1 MSINKYSW
9 DDVDTTTPIEQ
20 HKESSEPSGQSSD
33 TEPTT
38 NQSNTSIEEI
48 LNTPTEAINNTVE
61 QLKEVEHT
69 EDEVS
74 KLESSNESLRNML
87 AFIKDKGCISREDR
101 STLVEIQPDIPL
113 EGENEYTST
122 PSHHLLTETE
132 ETIQEQIC
140 TNECAINEKLAKDY
154 YNTAMRLLTYG
165 DNRAMESDSLE
176 PQAIMVINDKLGKV
190 YGKSESLSLR
200 LTSVRSILD
209 KIYAQLV
216 EEKRQAREDINLAIY
231 DKDVLEAVEQKH
243 DCVSEYTRQD
253 PEVAGYSFLF
263 NEYDNPKVNKVTL
276 EQFIESN
283 FKTINSPFTYL
294 AYMVNSDRISNLLD
308 VIYLNGDIFEPCF
321 NEKLDECGNALS
333 DLYNSIADWVETR
346 DSESNTLMKKQI
358 AITTNTVNR
367 LLFGNYWNRKSI
379 DEVLKPIVK
388 DTDGKSLFGKQCL
401 QVLNSNF
408 NRLEHTIVGASSLLI
423 GEVSSTKLYLDWYN
437 DVLTKSIKENMVKGQ
452 DDDTYAAL
460 SVLNNLTKEVI
471 RYISYSF
478 LTKTIAYNQLI
489 TFYNSCKDAMA
500 LVLDFLGQYSE
511 SEPNETFSE
520 EVNNLVRQF
529 GLQCKTVAEEFR
541 A

>member
-48 LNTPTEAINNTVE
+48 LNAPTEAINNTVE

-69 EDEVS
+69 EDEVA
-74 KLESSNESLRNML
+74 KIESSNESLQNML

-101 STLVEIQPDIPL
+101 TTIVEIQSDIPL

-165 DNRAMESDSLE
+165 DDRQMEGDSLE
-176 PQAIMVINDKLGKV
+176 PQAIIVINDKLGKV
-190 YGKSESLSLR
+190 YGKGESLSLR

-209 KIYAQLV
+209 KIYTQLV

-253 PEVAGYSFLF
+253 PEIAGYSFLF

-294 AYMVNSDRISNLLD
+294 AYMVNSNRISNLID

-358 AITTNTVNR
+358 GITVNAVNK
-367 LLFGNYWNRKSI
+367 LLFNQYWNRKSI

-423 GEVSSTKLYLDWYN
+423 SEVSSTKLYLDWYN

-452 DDDTYAAL
+452 DDDTYVAL

-471 RYISYSF
+471 RHISYSF

-511 SEPNETFSE
+511 SEPNETYSE
-520 EVNNLVRQF
+520 EINNLVRQF

>member
-1 MSINKYSW
+1 MSSNKYSW

-38 NQSNTSIEEI
+38 NKSNTSIEEI
-48 LNTPTEAINNTVE
+48 LNAPTEAINNTVE
-61 QLKEVEHT
+61 QLKEVEHS

-87 AFIKDKGCISREDR
+87 VFIKDRGCISREDR
-101 STLVEIQPDIPL
+101 TTIIEIQPDIPL
-113 EGENEYTST
+113 EEASEYTST
-122 PSHHLLTETE
+122 PSHHLLSETE

-140 TNECAINEKLAKDY
+140 TNECAINQKLANDY
-154 YNTAMRLLTYG
+154 YNTALRLLTYG
-165 DNRAMESDSLE
+165 DNRPMEGDSLE

-190 YGKSESLSLR
+190 YGKGESLSLR
-200 LTSVRSILD
+200 LTTVRTILD

-216 EEKRQAREDINLAIY
+216 EEKRQAREDLNLAIY
-231 DKDVLEAVEQKH
+231 DKEVLEAVETRH
-243 DCVSEYTRQD
+243 DCVAEYTKQD
-253 PEVAGYSFLF
+253 PETAGYLFLF

-276 EQFIESN
+276 EEFIESN
-283 FKTINSPFTYL
+283 FKTINSPFSYL
-294 AYMVNSDRISNLLD
+294 AYMVNSSHVSNLMD
-308 VIYLNGDIFEPCF
+308 VIYLNGDIFDQSF
-321 NEKLDECGNALS
+321 TEKLDNCGEELS
-333 DLYNSIADWVETR
+333 ALYNCIAQWVETR
-346 DSESNTLMKKQI
+346 SSEANTEMKKQI

-367 LLFGNYWNRKSI
+367 LLFGNYRSRKSI

-388 DTDGKSLFGKQCL
+388 DTNGKELFGKQCL
-401 QVLNSNF
+401 EILNSNF

-423 GEVSSTKLYLDWYN
+423 SEVSSTKIYLDWYN
-437 DVLTKSIKENMVKGQ
+437 DVLTKSIQDNLVKGQ

-478 LTKTIAYNQLI
+478 LTKAVAYNQLY

-511 SEPNETFSE
+511 SEPNETFSKE
-520 EVNNLVRQF
+520 INNLVRQF

>member
-9 DDVDTTTPIEQ
+9 DDVDTTTPVEQ

-48 LNTPTEAINNTVE
+48 LNAPTEAINNTVE

-69 EDEVS
+69 EDEVA
-74 KLESSNESLRNML
+74 KIESSNESLQNML

-190 YGKSESLSLR
+190 YGKGESLSLR

-209 KIYAQLV
+209 KIYTQLV

-253 PEVAGYSFLF
+253 PEIAGYSFLF

-283 FKTINSPFTYL
+283 FKTINSPFSYL

-346 DSESNTLMKKQI
+346 DSESNTLMKKQMGI
-358 AITTNTVNR
+358 TVNAVNK
-367 LLFGNYWNRKSI
+367 LLFNQYWNRKSI

-423 GEVSSTKLYLDWYN
+423 SEVSSIKLYLDWYN

-471 RYISYSF
+471 RHISYSF

-511 SEPNETFSE
+511 SEPNETYSE
-520 EVNNLVRQF
+520 EINNLVRQF

>member
-9 DDVDTTTPIEQ
+9 DDVDTTTPVEQ

-38 NQSNTSIEEI
+38 NKSNTSIEEI
-48 LNTPTEAINNTVE
+48 LNAPTEAINNTVE
-61 QLKEVEHT
+61 QLKEVEHA
-69 EDEVS
+69 EDEVA

-87 AFIKDKGCISREDR
+87 VFIKDKGCISREDR
-101 STLVEIQPDIPL
+101 TTLIEIQPDIPL
-113 EGENEYTST
+113 EEASEYTST
-122 PSHHLLTETE
+122 PSHHLLDETE

-140 TNECAINEKLAKDY
+140 TNECTINQKIANDY
-154 YNTAMRLLTYG
+154 YNTALRLLTYG
-165 DNRAMESDSLE
+165 DNRPMEGDNLE
-176 PQAIMVINDKLGKV
+176 PQAIMVINEKLGKV
-190 YGKSESLSLR
+190 YGKTESLSLR
-200 LTSVRSILD
+200 LTTVRTILD
-209 KIYAQLV
+209 KIYAQLI
-216 EEKRQAREDINLAIY
+216 EEKRQAREDLNLAIY
-231 DKDVLEAVEQKH
+231 DKEVLEAVETRY
-243 DCVSEYTRQD
+243 DCVAEYIGQD

-263 NEYDNPKVNKVTL
+263 NEYDNPKINKVTL

-294 AYMVNSDRISNLLD
+294 AYMVNINRISNLLD
-308 VIYLNGDIFEPCF
+308 VIYFNGDIYEPSF
-321 NEKLDECGNALS
+321 NEKLDECGQELS
-333 DLYNSIADWVETR
+333 GLYNSIADWVETR
-346 DSESNTLMKKQI
+346 SSESNANMKKQLGI
-358 AITTNTVNR
+358 AANVVNR
-367 LLFGNYWNRKSI
+367 LLYNQYWNRKSI

-388 DTDGKSLFGKQCL
+388 DTNGKELFGKHCL

-423 GEVSSTKLYLDWYN
+423 GEVSSNKLYLDWYN
-437 DVLTKSIKENMVKGQ
+437 DVLIKSIKDNMVKGQ

-478 LTKTIAYNQLI
+478 LTKVVAYNQLY

-520 EVNNLVRQF
+520 EINNLVRQF

>member
-9 DDVDTTTPIEQ
+9 DDVDTTTPVEQ

-48 LNTPTEAINNTVE
+48 LNAPTEAINNTVE

-69 EDEVS
+69 EDEVA
-74 KLESSNESLRNML
+74 KIESSNESLQNML

-165 DNRAMESDSLE
+165 DDRQMQSDSLE
-176 PQAIMVINDKLGKV
+176 PQAIMVINDKLDKV
-190 YGKSESLSLR
+190 YGKGESLSLR

-209 KIYAQLV
+209 KIYTQLV

-253 PEVAGYSFLF
+253 PEIAGYSFLF

-346 DSESNTLMKKQI
+346 DSESNTLMKKQMGI
-358 AITTNTVNR
+358 TVNAVNK
-367 LLFGNYWNRKSI
+367 LLFNQYWNRKSI

-423 GEVSSTKLYLDWYN
+423 SEVSSTKIYLDWYN
-437 DVLTKSIKENMVKGQ
+437 NILTKSIKDNMVKGQ

-471 RYISYSF
+471 RHISYSF

-511 SEPNETFSE
+511 SEPNEMYSKE
-520 EVNNLVRQF
+520 INNLVRQF

>member
-9 DDVDTTTPIEQ
+9 DDVDTTTPVEQ

-48 LNTPTEAINNTVE
+48 LNAPTEAINNTVE

-69 EDEVS
+69 EDEVA
-74 KLESSNESLRNML
+74 KIESSNESLQNML

-101 STLVEIQPDIPL
+101 TTIVEIQPDIPL

-165 DNRAMESDSLE
+165 DDRAMESDSLE

-190 YGKSESLSLR
+190 YGKGESLSLR

-209 KIYAQLV
+209 KIYTQLV

-253 PEVAGYSFLF
+253 PEIAGYSFLF

-283 FKTINSPFTYL
+283 FKTINSPFSYL

-346 DSESNTLMKKQI
+346 DSESNTLMKKQMGI
-358 AITTNTVNR
+358 TVNAVNK
-367 LLFGNYWNRKSI
+367 LLFNQYWNRKSI

-423 GEVSSTKLYLDWYN
+423 SEVSSTKIYLDWYN

-471 RYISYSF
+471 RHISYSF

-511 SEPNETFSE
+511 SEPNETYSE
-520 EVNNLVRQF
+520 EINNLVRQF

>member
-33 TEPTT
+33 TESTT
-38 NQSNTSIEEI
+38 NKSNTSIEEI
-48 LNTPTEAINNTVE
+48 LNAPTEAINNTVE
-61 QLKEVEHT
+61 QLKEVEHS
-69 EDEVS
+69 EDEVA
-74 KLESSNESLRNML
+74 KLESSNESLQNML

-101 STLVEIQPDIPL
+101 TTLVEIQSDIPL
-113 EGENEYTST
+113 QDESEYTST
-122 PSHHLLTETE
+122 PSHHLLSETE

-154 YNTAMRLLTYG
+154 YNTALRLLTYG
-165 DNRAMESDSLE
+165 DDRAMESDSLE

-190 YGKSESLSLR
+190 YGKGESLSLR

-231 DKDVLEAVEQKH
+231 DKDVLEAVEKRH
-243 DCVSEYTRQD
+243 DCVAEYTRQN

-283 FKTINSPFTYL
+283 FKTINSPFSYL
-294 AYMVNSDRISNLLD
+294 AYMVNSDRISNLMD

-321 NEKLDECGNALS
+321 NQKLDECGDALS
-333 DLYNSIADWVETR
+333 NLYNSIAEWVETR
-346 DSESNTLMKKQI
+346 SSESNANMKKQI
-358 AITTNTVNR
+358 GITTSAVNR
-367 LLFGNYWNRKSI
+367 LLFNQYWNRKSI

-388 DTDGKSLFGKQCL
+388 DTDGKELFGKECL
-401 QVLNSNF
+401 GILNSNF

-423 GEVSSTKLYLDWYN
+423 SEVSSTKLYLDWYN
-437 DVLTKSIKENMVKGQ
+437 DILTKSIKDNLVKGQ
-452 DDDTYAAL
+452 DDDTYATL

-478 LTKTIAYNQLI
+478 LTKVIAYNQLN

-511 SEPNETFSE
+511 SEPNETYSKE
-520 EVNNLVRQF
+520 INNLVRQF

>member
-33 TEPTT
+33 TESTT
-38 NQSNTSIEEI
+38 NKSNTSIEEI
-48 LNTPTEAINNTVE
+48 LNAPTEAINNTVE
-61 QLKEVEHT
+61 QLKEVEHS
-69 EDEVS
+69 EDEVA
-74 KLESSNESLRNML
+74 KLESSNESLQNML

-101 STLVEIQPDIPL
+101 TTLVEIQSDIPL
-113 EGENEYTST
+113 QDESEYTST
-122 PSHHLLTETE
+122 PSHHLLNETE

-165 DNRAMESDSLE
+165 DDRAMEGDSLE
-176 PQAIMVINDKLGKV
+176 PQAIMAINDKLAKV
-190 YGKSESLSLR
+190 YGKTESLALR
-200 LTSVRSILD
+200 LTSVRSILN

-216 EEKRQAREDINLAIY
+216 EEKKQAREDINLAIY
-231 DKDVLEAVEQKH
+231 DKDVLEAVEKRH
-243 DCVSEYTRQD
+243 DCVAEYTRQN

-283 FKTINSPFTYL
+283 FKTINSPFSYL
-294 AYMVNSDRISNLLD
+294 AYMVNSDRISNLMD

-321 NEKLDECGNALS
+321 NQKLDECGDALS
-333 DLYNSIADWVETR
+333 NLYNSIADWVETR
-346 DSESNTLMKKQI
+346 SSESNANMKKQI
-358 AITTNTVNR
+358 GITTNAVNR
-367 LLFGNYWNRKSI
+367 LLFNNYWNRKSI

-388 DTDGKSLFGKQCL
+388 DTDGKELFGKECL
-401 QVLNSNF
+401 KVLNSNF

-423 GEVSSTKLYLDWYN
+423 SEVSSTKLYLDWYN
-437 DVLTKSIKENMVKGQ
+437 DILTKSIKDNLVKGQ
-452 DDDTYAAL
+452 DDDTYATL

-478 LTKTIAYNQLI
+478 LTKVIAYNQLN
-489 TFYNSCKDAMA
+489 TFYNSCKDAMV

-511 SEPNETFSE
+511 SEPNETYSKE
-520 EVNNLVRQF
+520 INNLVRQF

>member
-48 LNTPTEAINNTVE
+48 LNAPTEAINNTVE

-69 EDEVS
+69 EDEVA
-74 KLESSNESLRNML
+74 KIESSNESLQNML

-113 EGENEYTST
+113 EGESEYTST

-140 TNECAINEKLAKDY
+140 TNECTINEKLAKDY

-165 DNRAMESDSLE
+165 DDRPMESDSLE

-190 YGKSESLSLR
+190 YGKGESLSLR

-209 KIYAQLV
+209 KIYTQLV

-231 DKDVLEAVEQKH
+231 DKDVLEAVERRH
-243 DCVSEYTRQD
+243 DCVAEYTRQD
-253 PEVAGYSFLF
+253 PEIAGYSFLF

-283 FKTINSPFTYL
+283 FKTINSPFSYL

-346 DSESNTLMKKQI
+346 DSESNTLMKKQMGI
-358 AITTNTVNR
+358 TVNAVNK
-367 LLFGNYWNRKSI
+367 LLFNQYWNRKSI

-423 GEVSSTKLYLDWYN
+423 SEVSSTKLYLDWYN

-471 RYISYSF
+471 RHISYSF

-511 SEPNETFSE
+511 SEPNEMYSE
-520 EVNNLVRQF
+520 EINNLVRQF

>member
-38 NQSNTSIEEI
+38 NKSNTSIEEI
-48 LNTPTEAINNTVE
+48 LNAPTEAINNTVE
-61 QLKEVEHT
+61 QLKEVEHS
-69 EDEVS
+69 EDEVA

-87 AFIKDKGCISREDR
+87 SFIKDKGCISREDR

-113 EGENEYTST
+113 EEASEYTST

-140 TNECAINEKLAKDY
+140 TNECAINQKIANDY
-154 YNTAMRLLTYG
+154 YNTALRLLTYG
-165 DNRAMESDSLE
+165 DNRPMEGDNLE
-176 PQAIMVINDKLGKV
+176 PQAIMVINEKLGKV
-190 YGKSESLSLR
+190 YGKTESLSLR
-200 LTSVRSILD
+200 LTTVRTILD
-209 KIYAQLV
+209 KIYAQLI

-231 DKDVLEAVEQKH
+231 DKEVLEAVERRH
-243 DCVSEYTRQD
+243 DCVAEYIGQD

-263 NEYDNPKVNKVTL
+263 NEYDNPKINKVTL

-294 AYMVNSDRISNLLD
+294 AYMVNINRISNLLD
-308 VIYLNGDIFEPCF
+308 VIYFNGDIYEPSF
-321 NEKLDECGNALS
+321 NEKLDECGQELS
-333 DLYNSIADWVETR
+333 GLYNSIADWVETR
-346 DSESNTLMKKQI
+346 SSESNANMKKQLGI
-358 AITTNTVNR
+358 AANVVNR
-367 LLFGNYWNRKSI
+367 LLYNQYWNRKSI

-388 DTDGKSLFGKQCL
+388 DTNGKELFGKQCL

-423 GEVSSTKLYLDWYN
+423 GEVSSNKLYLDWYN
-437 DVLTKSIKENMVKGQ
+437 DVLIKSIKDNMVKGQ

-478 LTKTIAYNQLI
+478 LTKVVAYNQLY

-520 EVNNLVRQF
+520 EINNLVRQF

-541 A
+541 T

>member
-9 DDVDTTTPIEQ
+9 DDVDTTTPVEQ

-33 TEPTT
+33 TETTT

-48 LNTPTEAINNTVE
+48 LNAPTEAINNTVE

-69 EDEVS
+69 EDEVA
-74 KLESSNESLRNML
+74 KIESSNESLQNML

-165 DNRAMESDSLE
+165 DDRPMESDSLE

-190 YGKSESLSLR
+190 YGKGESLSLR

-231 DKDVLEAVEQKH
+231 DKEVLEAVEQKH

-253 PEVAGYSFLF
+253 PEIAGYSFLF

-294 AYMVNSDRISNLLD
+294 AYMVNSDRISNLMD

-346 DSESNTLMKKQI
+346 DSESNTLMKKQMGI
-358 AITTNTVNR
+358 TVNAVNK
-367 LLFGNYWNRKSI
+367 LLFNQYWNRKSI

-388 DTDGKSLFGKQCL
+388 DTDGKSLFGKHCL

-423 GEVSSTKLYLDWYN
+423 SEVSSTKIYLDWYN
-437 DVLTKSIKENMVKGQ
+437 DVLTKSIKDNMVKGQ

-471 RYISYSF
+471 RHISYSF

-500 LVLDFLGQYSE
+500 LVLDFLGQYNE
-511 SEPNETFSE
+511 SEPNETYSE
-520 EVNNLVRQF
+520 EINNLVRQF

>member
-9 DDVDTTTPIEQ
+9 DDVDNTTPIEQ

-38 NQSNTSIEEI
+38 NKSNTSIEEI
-48 LNTPTEAINNTVE
+48 LNAPTEAINNTVE
-61 QLKEVEHT
+61 QLKEVEHS

-87 AFIKDKGCISREDR
+87 VFIKDKGCISREDR
-101 STLVEIQPDIPL
+101 TTIIEIQPDIPL
-113 EGENEYTST
+113 EEASEYTST
-122 PSHHLLTETE
+122 PSHHLLSETE

-140 TNECAINEKLAKDY
+140 TNECAINQKIANDY
-154 YNTAMRLLTYG
+154 YNTALRLLTYG
-165 DNRAMESDSLE
+165 DDRAMEGDSLE

-190 YGKSESLSLR
+190 YGKGESLSLR
-200 LTSVRSILD
+200 LTTVRTILD

-216 EEKRQAREDINLAIY
+216 EEKRQAREDLNLAIY
-231 DKDVLEAVEQKH
+231 DKEVLEAVETRH
-243 DCVSEYTRQD
+243 DCVAEYTKQD

-276 EQFIESN
+276 EEFIESN
-283 FKTINSPFTYL
+283 FKTINSPFSYL
-294 AYMVNSDRISNLLD
+294 AYMVNSSRIGDLMD
-308 VIYLNGDIFEPCF
+308 VIYLNGDIFDQSF
-321 NEKLDECGNALS
+321 TEKLDNCGHELS
-333 DLYNSIADWVETR
+333 GLYNSIAQWVETR
-346 DSESNTLMKKQI
+346 SSEANTEMKKQI

-388 DTDGKSLFGKQCL
+388 DTNGKSLFGKQCL
-401 QVLNSNF
+401 EILNSNF
-408 NRLEHTIVGASSLLI
+408 NRLEHTIVGASTLLI
-423 GEVSSTKLYLDWYN
+423 SDVSSTKIYLDWYN
-437 DVLTKSIKENMVKGQ
+437 DVLTKSIQDNLVKGQ

-478 LTKTIAYNQLI
+478 LTKAVAYNQLY

-511 SEPNETFSE
+511 SEPNETFSKE
-520 EVNNLVRQF
+520 INNLVRQF